1 MNFNIINIL
10 LYKSLND
17 IIILYI
23 FHFIE
28 NTTLIQLVCIYIII
42 IDLDY
47 ILIDSTYI

>member
-17 IIILYI
+17 ITILNI

-28 NTTLIQLVCIYIII
+28 NTTLI
-42 IDLDY
+42 
-47 ILIDSTYI
+47 LI